1 MKWRV
6 EETLAKAG
14 TRKSGS
20 CEVFK
25 YLTAS
30 LILDFSMVM
39 NVPMPEPSK

>member
-1 MKWRV
+1 MKRRV

-25 YLTAS
+25 YLTVF
-30 LILDFSMVM
+30 LILGFSMVM
-39 NVPMPEPSK
+39 NVPMPNPSE